1 MGFYDR
7 SDHTRKRASHLLT
20 GLISG
25 LVSGVLV
32 LTLSLSLLFTQTAL
46 FSPAPSVGSDSSTDE
61 GAVPV
66 QKVSVDVNSNITEGV
81 KKVQPAVVGI
91 VNRKKSDDPFGLQTE
106 EQGTGSGIIFEK
118 KEERARVVTNHH
130 VVAGS
135 DEVVVVVNDG
145 KSEKKVRGKVLGSD
159 ESADLAV
166 LEIPDEKVTSVAPF
180 GNSDTIKAGEPA
192 IAIGNPLGM
201 EFSQSVTAGVISSP
215 HRKITVSGN
224 LSMEVIQTDAAI
236 NPGNSGG
243 ALINTVGQVIGINSM
258 KISKE
263 GVEGLG
269 FAIPVNEAKP
279 IIDQLIRYGKVKRP
293 FMGIAL
299 KDLDTITAIDKQA
312 TLHLPASVTDG
323 VVILDIAAGSAASKA
338 GLSRLDV
345 IVSLD
350 EQKVTNGSDL
360 QSYLQKEKKIGDRMK
375 VTYYRNGKK
384 QTTTII
390 LQEG

>member
-7 SDHTRKRASHLLT
+7 SDRTRKRDSHLLT

-25 LVSGVLV
+25 LVGGVLV
-32 LTLSLSLLFTQTAL
+32 LTLSPLFTQTGL
-46 FSPAPSVGSDSSTDE
+46 FSRDPSVGSGSSADE
-61 GAVPV
+61 GATPV

-91 VNRKKSDDPFGLQTE
+91 VNRKINDDPFGLQTE

-118 KEERARVVTNHH
+118 KEGKARVVTNHH

-135 DEVVVVVNDG
+135 DEVIVVVNDG
-145 KSEKKVRGKVLGSD
+145 KTEKKVRGQVLGSD
-159 ESADLAV
+159 EIADLAV
-166 LEIPDEKVTSVAPF
+166 LEIPDEFVTSVAQF

-192 IAIGNPLGM
+192 VAIGNPLGI

-215 HRKITVSGN
+215 HRKITVSGH

-243 ALINTVGQVIGINSM
+243 ALINTAGQVIGINTM
-258 KISKE
+258 KVSKE

-269 FAIPVNEAKP
+269 FAIPVNDAKP

-299 KDLDTITAIDKQA
+299 KDVDTIAATDRQV

-323 VVILDIAAGSAASKA
+323 VVILDVASGSAASKA

-345 IVSLD
+345 IVALD
-350 EQKVTNGSDL
+350 DQKIKNGSGL
-360 QSYLQKEKKIGDRMK
+360 QSYLQKEKKVGDRMK

-384 QTTTII
+384 QTTTIT